1 MLANYLNELLK
12 KSKLCWK
19 CFLEISPFKPGHSSL
34 SRHRCYEG
42 RLILPAH
49 QLDELAAGER
59 RDHRAGEWC
68 GPLPYHI
75 QTR

>member
-34 SRHRCYEG
+34 SRHRCCDYTYS
-42 RLILPAH
+42 IVFPKKIN
-49 QLDELAAGER
+49 QLTSLTLFIVD
-59 RDHRAGEWC
+59 
-68 GPLPYHI
+68 Y
-75 QTR
+75 